1 MISRYFAYN
10 KKVSVIYANNTKLL
24 EDIMKLKKMPESF
37 SELIGKFY
45 TACGMMAFSDIKEES
60 DELIT
65 QINGG
70 GDSGILYSA
79 SKLKDGNVIIKGFIE
94 NKNID
99 FSKYNNIADIIGK
112 DGNITIIKN
121 NIYTRLGYKGITPL
135 ISGNIVDDFRNY
147 YENSTQKPAF
157 IGIEVFKQEKVI
169 RCIGY
174 LITFMPD
181 ATDNEI
187 SNIQSSLNKN
197 MSLENLVKNNK
208 NDDEIVKEITADSN
222 IEKLE
227 SSEIIYNCDCNKD
240 KYIDMF
246 YTLKKSELEEILGNE
261 EKINIVCQYC
271 NKSYDFS
278 REEIENIIKDL

>member
-24 EDIMKLKKMPESF
+24 EDIMKLKKVPESF
-37 SELIGKFY
+37 TELIGKFY

-112 DGNITIIKN
+112 NGNITIIKN

-135 ISGNIVDDFRNY
+135 ISGNIVDDFKNY

-157 IGIEVFKQEKVI
+157 IGIEVFEQENRV

-181 ATDNEI
+181 ATDKEI
-187 SNIQSSLNKN
+187 LNIEKNLNRN
-197 MSLENLVKNNK
+197 ISLENLIKTNK
-208 NDDEIVKEITADSN
+208 TEEEIVKSITADNN

-227 SSEIIYNCDCNKD
+227 SLEIKYKCDCNKD

-246 YTLKKSELEEILGNE
+246 YTLKKSELQEILGNE

-271 NKSYDFS
+271 NKSYDFT

>member
-1 MISRYFAYN
+1 MISRYFACN
-10 KKVSVIYANNTKLL
+10 KKVSIIYVDNTKLL

-65 QINGG
+65 QVNGG
-70 GDSGILYSA
+70 GELGILYST
-79 SKLKDGNVIIKGFIE
+79 SKIKNGIVNIKGFIE

-112 DGNITIIKN
+112 NGNITIIKN

-135 ISGNIVDDFRNY
+135 ISGNILDDFKNY

-157 IGIEVFKQEKVI
+157 LGIEVFKQENLIK
-169 RCIGY
+169 CIGY

-181 ATDNEI
+181 ATEKEI
-187 SNIQSSLNKN
+187 LYIKNNLDKNISLEELIKLNKD
-197 MSLENLVKNNK
+197 S
-208 NDDEIVKEITADSN
+208 DEIVKEITADNN

-227 SSEIIYNCDCNKD
+227 TSDIVYNCDCNKD
-240 KYIDMF
+240 KYTDMF
-246 YTLKKSELEEILGNE
+246 YTLKKTELQEILGNE